1 MCESNVPKVSMSK
14 WRNSTSSCSQACGG
28 NICEQ
33 GNIWLLR
40 IINLINSNNIYGSL
54 EIMEFRLFDN
64 NCALCSSIR
73 DQAWLNLTGS
83 NIKYLSCIIDC
94 CSFRLLAIKEF
105 VQSLAQWI
113 HNATHLQDFLHGFL
127 GFLAVD
133 RERDLLARVGLVQ
146 VPHHLGPSL
155 LQHGDVELE
164 CLVHFIQRLLILTRQ
179 PGNKYFINF
188 TPKQLNVPCLSLQQE
203 QKTFSIQYIF

>member
-1 MCESNVPKVSMSK
+1 MTALNTRIDGHLDGLEVGCELQVADLLRVQLGDGGEQLVQPRVQRLLEHQHLAVTRVLHQPLHELRHLQPNIFRYRKYFFLKVSMSK

-73 DQAWLNLTGS
+73 D
-83 NIKYLSCIIDC
+83 
-94 CSFRLLAIKEF
+94 
-105 VQSLAQWI
+105 
-113 HNATHLQDFLHGFL
+113 
-127 GFLAVD
+127 
-133 RERDLLARVGLVQ
+133 
-146 VPHHLGPSL
+146 
-155 LQHGDVELE
+155 
-164 CLVHFIQRLLILTRQ
+164 
-179 PGNKYFINF
+179 
-188 TPKQLNVPCLSLQQE
+188 
-203 QKTFSIQYIF
+203 

>member
-1 MCESNVPKVSMSK
+1 MVTWMAWKLDVNSRSQICCVFSSGMAESSWCSRASRGFLNISTSPLLACFISRSTNSVTCNQIFLDTGNIFCVRFPKVSMSK

-73 DQAWLNLTGS
+73 D
-83 NIKYLSCIIDC
+83 
-94 CSFRLLAIKEF
+94 
-105 VQSLAQWI
+105 
-113 HNATHLQDFLHGFL
+113 
-127 GFLAVD
+127 
-133 RERDLLARVGLVQ
+133 
-146 VPHHLGPSL
+146 
-155 LQHGDVELE
+155 
-164 CLVHFIQRLLILTRQ
+164 
-179 PGNKYFINF
+179 
-188 TPKQLNVPCLSLQQE
+188 
-203 QKTFSIQYIF
+203 